1 MTLTNEKPLILLV
14 EPHDAAAL
22 PLTELLE
29 GQGFTVV
36 RALTGEAALAGFELS
51 HPDLIVSDYQLPGMN
66 GGQMIRQ
73 IRMNTQM
80 RSTPILMLTEDGGL
94 GHTREGLESGADAYL
109 SKSAHPDL
117 IILRIRALLRDGS
130 DFPQAE
136 AAGSFRRARIV
147 IVTRPIEA
155 EEDDTV
161 DRPARWARND
171 DGTSL
176 GELLWRDGHTVT
188 TVSGSS
194 EMIQGG
200 WFSGDEGPDLLIL
213 DLTAPH
219 DDSDSFCRSIDARR
233 HDVVEAGA
241 AAFRII
247 GVVEAEQ
254 FRRHSSAFLFDA
266 GVDDLVPDDTAPEVL
281 ALRIKVMVQRKLA
294 QDALREEEIRRQVR
308 EVAFKTARSEARAVA
323 AKAAIAEAL
332 AQANAE
338 LAEANARLL
347 ETQSQLVQTAKM
359 ASLGELV
366 AGIAHEINNP
376 LAFII
381 AHEETIA
388 RVLNELANPPEALTE
403 KARSDLIGKCINRT
417 GAMRMGLQRIQNL
430 VLSLRRFSRLDE
442 SAFRQIDVFEAIDGS
457 LALLSHKFGGD
468 IIVERHL
475 AAPRTLICQSALVN
489 QAVMN
494 MVSNAADAIRAEGAS
509 VNPAE
514 GAALGR
520 IVIET
525 SLQQSEDG
533 AFYVISVADDGPGV
547 PAAIKGRV
555 FEPFFTTK
563 PVGEGTGL
571 GLAIAYG
578 VIDAHGGHIEVS
590 EARLKG
596 GRGDGARFTMTI
608 PVKWTPS
615 GLETIGK
622 IE

>member
-1 MTLTNEKPLILLV
+1 MTP
-14 EPHDAAAL
+14 P
-22 PLTELLE
+22 PCRLTELLE

-51 HPDLIVSDYQLPGMN
+51 RPDLIVSDYQLPGMN
-66 GGQMIRQ
+66 GGQ
-73 IRMNTQM
+73 
-80 RSTPILMLTEDGGL
+80 DGAANPHEYPVAFNAYPHADRGWGL

-109 SKSAHPDL
+109 SKSAHPNL
-117 IILRIRALLRDGS
+117 IILRMRALLRDGS
-130 DFPQAE
+130 DFLQAE
-136 AAGSFRRARIV
+136 TAGSFRRARIV
-147 IVTRPIEA
+147 IVTRLLEA
-155 EEDDTV
+155 DEDDAV

-171 DGTSL
+171 AGTSL
-176 GELLWRDGHTVT
+176 GEFLWRDGHTVT
-188 TVSGSS
+188 TVFGSS

-219 DDSDSFCRSIDARR
+219 GDSDSFCRSIDARR
-233 HDVVEAGA
+233 HD
-241 AAFRII
+241 
-247 GVVEAEQ
+247 VVEAEQ

-308 EVAFKTARSEARAVA
+308 EVAFQTARNEARAVA

-388 RVLNELANPPEALTE
+388 RVLNELANPPEALTD

-442 SAFRQIDVFEAIDGS
+442 SAFRQIDVFEAIDDS
-457 LALLSHKFGGD
+457 LALLSHKFGDD

-475 AAPRTLICQSALVN
+475 AAPRTLIC
-489 QAVMN
+489 
-494 MVSNAADAIRAEGAS
+494 
-509 VNPAE
+509 
-514 GAALGR
+514 
-520 IVIET
+520 
-525 SLQQSEDG
+525 
-533 AFYVISVADDGPGV
+533 
-547 PAAIKGRV
+547 
-555 FEPFFTTK
+555 
-563 PVGEGTGL
+563 
-571 GLAIAYG
+571 
-578 VIDAHGGHIEVS
+578 
-590 EARLKG
+590 
-596 GRGDGARFTMTI
+596 
-608 PVKWTPS
+608 
-615 GLETIGK
+615 
-622 IE
+622 

>member
-1 MTLTNEKPLILLV
+1 MTLPNEKPLILLV
-14 EPHDAAAL
+14 EPCDTAAL

-29 GQGFTVV
+29 NQGFTVF
-36 RALTGEAALAGFELS
+36 RASSGEAALAGFERTL
-51 HPDLIVSDYQLPGMN
+51 PDLVVSDYKLPGMN
-66 GGQMIRQ
+66 GGQMVRQ
-73 IRMNTQM
+73 IRINTHT

-130 DFPQAE
+130 DFLQTE
-136 AAGSFRRARIV
+136 TAGSFRRARIV
-147 IVTRPIEA
+147 IVTRPVDA
-155 EEDDTV
+155 EEDIAIGLY
-161 DRPARWARND
+161 ARWSRSD

-213 DLTAPH
+213 DLTSSH
-219 DDSDSFCRSIDARR
+219 GDSDCFCRSIDARR

-247 GVVEAEQ
+247 GVVDAER
-254 FRRHSSAFLFDA
+254 FRRRSSAFLFDA
-266 GVDDLVPDDTAPEVL
+266 GVDDLIPDDTAPEVF

-308 EVAFKTARSEARAVA
+308 EVAFQTSRNEARAVA

-347 ETQSQLVQTAKM
+347 DTQSKLVQTAKM

-388 RVLNELANPPEALTE
+388 RVLSELAESRQSLTHATQSAFIE
-403 KARSDLIGKCINRT
+403 KCISRT

-442 SAFRQIDVFEAIDGS
+442 SAFRQVDVFESIDCS

-475 AAPRTLICQSALVN
+475 AAPRSLTCQSALVN

-494 MVSNAADAIRAEGAS
+494 IVSNAADAIRAGAAQITPS
-509 VNPAE
+509 PRV
-514 GAALGR
+514 ALGR
-520 IVIET
+520 IVLET
-525 SLQQSEDG
+525 SLQQSEEG

-563 PVGEGTGL
+563 PVGTGTGL
-571 GLAIAYG
+571 GLAIAYS
-578 VIDAHGGHIEVS
+578 VIDAHGGNIEVS

-596 GRGDGARFTMTI
+596 GRGHGARFTMTI

-622 IE
+622 AE